1 MADYEFGDGYE
12 FGLVKR
18 YQSQVYESATEQE
31 VPPQHKPAVLEM
43 KKQKTVNF

>member
-1 MADYEFGDGYE
+1 MADYEFGEGYE
-12 FGLVKR
+12 FGLEKR
-18 YQSQVYESATEQE
+18 HQSQVYESATEHE